1 MTLCIGVREENKNE
15 WERRAPLTPRTV
27 SLLREDGIE
36 VAVQSSK
43 RRVFPDRDYEEAG
56 ATLQPDVSACPIVL
70 GIKEVPASR
79 FRSGGVYMFFSHT
92 IKGQPHNMAMLRRMV
107 ELGCTLLDYEL
118 VVDARGRR
126 LIFFGRYAGL
136 AGMIDTLWLLGRRLA
151 HFGWTTPLLGLEPAH
166 RYADLA
172 SAKAAVS
179 AAGARIAEEG
189 LPAEFAPWVVGFSGY
204 GHVSQGAQE
213 IFDLLPHRQVAPSDL
228 AAFVAGNRAHTRELA
243 KVVYKE
249 EHIVEPAVPGHRF
262 ELQDYYDHPEQ
273 YRSAFGPHLGLLT
286 VLVNGIFWSEK
297 YPRLATRDQLRELFS
312 RPERPRLLAVGDIT
326 CDVNGSV
333 ACTVRETHSGDP
345 VYIYDP
351 NTGEARSGV
360 EGEGLAVLAVGN
372 LPCELPRESSETFS
386 DVLRPFIP
394 ALARMDLE
402 GPLEKAGLPEE
413 LSRSVILWR
422 GEFSPGCQ
430 HLREFVR

>member
-1 MTLCIGVREENKNE
+1 
-15 WERRAPLTPRTV
+15 
-27 SLLREDGIE
+27 
-36 VAVQSSK
+36 
-43 RRVFPDRDYEEAG
+43 
-56 ATLQPDVSACPIVL
+56 
-70 GIKEVPASR
+70 
-79 FRSGGVYMFFSHT
+79 
-92 IKGQPHNMAMLRRMV
+92 
-107 ELGCTLLDYEL
+107 
-118 VVDARGRR
+118 
-126 LIFFGRYAGL
+126 
-136 AGMIDTLWLLGRRLA
+136 MIDTLWLLGRRLA

-297 YPRLATRDQLRELFS
+297 YPRW
-312 RPERPRLLAVGDIT
+312 PRVISSAS
-326 CDVNGSV
+326 CS
-333 ACTVRETHSGDP
+333 P
-345 VYIYDP
+345 
-351 NTGEARSGV
+351 ARSGQ
-360 EGEGLAVLAVGN
+360 GSWPSATLHATSTGRWRARCGRLIRAIRSTSTIRIRGGALGRGGGGLAVLAVGN

-402 GPLEKAGLPEE
+402 GPLEKAACRGAEPLGHPVARGVLARLPALAGVWFAEAR
-413 LSRSVILWR
+413 SRGDMTR
-422 GEFSPGCQ
+422 KETSP
-430 HLREFVR
+430 